1 MSITYRTKETAVPTK
16 RAANLSID
24 ASLLHEAKT
33 LDINISR
40 ADEEGIAKAVAN
52 AKAERWRAE
61 NREALQSSNAFVET
75 NGLPL
80 ERFRQS

>member
-1 MSITYRTKETAVPTK
+1 MPAEQRHTAAR

-24 ASLLHEAKT
+24 ASLLHEAGT

-40 ADEEGIAKAVAN
+40 AAEEGIARAVAN
-52 AKAERWRAE
+52 AKAERWRAA
-61 NREALQSSNAFVET
+61 NREALQSSNAFVEA

-80 ERFRQS
+80 GRFRQS

>member
-1 MSITYRTKETAVPTK
+1 VPADLRHQAAK

-24 ASLLHEAKT
+24 ASLLREART

-40 ADEEGIAKAVAN
+40 AAEEGIAKAVAD
-52 AKAERWRAE
+52 AKSERWRAE
-61 NREALQSSNAFVET
+61 NRQALQSSNAFVEA

-80 ERFRQS
+80 ERYRQF

>member
-1 MSITYRTKETAVPTK
+1 MQTR

-40 ADEEGIAKAVAN
+40 AAEEGIAKAVAN

-80 ERFRQS
+80 ERFRQF

>member
-1 MSITYRTKETAVPTK
+1 MAAEQRHTAA
-16 RAANLSID
+16 RRDANLSID
-24 ASLLHEAKT
+24 ASLLHEART

-40 ADEEGIAKAVAN
+40 AAEEGTARAVAN

-61 NREALQSSNAFVET
+61 NREALQSSNAFVEA

-80 ERFRQS
+80 GRFRQS